1 MARLGA
7 HIRSSK
13 ERRIMKSM
21 MTGGKNWWRSGTC
34 LKSCPWYGNCEGYGP
49 GNKICSREW
58 AAADAGDPNVLK
70 VARHLFA
77 NFDQYNMGDLP
88 DLTGRSSEIRRLRRT
103 LTQLARAERAGPRGA
118 QPDTA
123 SSWLVYWK
131 PQQIVKALQHGF
143 LDAAASAQFK
153 RVEPGDRV
161 WVSGKVE
168 TGRLATIGYIDVAER
183 ITRSAARRRWGSEVY
198 DAPWVIVV
206 KQDAAVPARVVE
218 LGSVTRR
225 IRFISRTNDRLTV
238 ARGRVNPQQLQT
250 IRRLQSASAAAL
262 AELWGGS
269 QQGQKED
276 RELAR
281 ALARRASLDVRRTV
295 LMRKEQALVRSRILG
310 GAVVAA
316 CGICGKDY
324 PIELLVAAHIK
335 PRAKCSS
342 SERRDIPGNVVLM
355 CRFGC
360 DELFERR
367 IIWIE
372 EEDIRRSKLRFTD
385 TVESYLDKIVGGP
398 CPSWQQN
405 RAKYFRWHASQA
417 RGKGV

>member
-1 MARLGA
+1 MARLDA
-7 HIRSSK
+7 HISSPK

-21 MTGGKNWWRSGTC
+21 MTGGNNWWRSGTC
-34 LKSCPWYGNCEGYGP
+34 LKSCPWYGNCKGYGP
-49 GNKICSREW
+49 GNKICTHEW
-58 AAADAGDPNVLK
+58 AAADASDPNVLK

-77 NFDQYNMGDLP
+77 NFDHYNMRDLP
-88 DLTGRSSEIRRLRRT
+88 DLTGQSSEIRRIRRT
-103 LTQLARAERAGPRGA
+103 F
-118 QPDTA
+118 

-131 PQQIVKALQHGF
+131 QPQIVKALQRGF
-143 LDAAASAQFK
+143 LDAAASAQFD

-161 WVSGKVE
+161 WVSGQAE
-168 TGRLATIGYIDVAER
+168 TGRIATIGYIDVAER
-183 ITRSAARRRWGSEVY
+183 ITRSAARRRLGFKVY
-198 DAPWVIVV
+198 DAPWVIVAE
-206 KQDAAVPARVVE
+206 QDHVVTPRMVE
-218 LGSVTRR
+218 LRSVIGK
-225 IRFISRTNDRLTV
+225 IRFDNRTRDRLSV

-250 IRRLQSASAAAL
+250 IRRLRPASAAAL
-262 AELWGGS
+262 AKLWGES
-269 QQGQKED
+269 QPGRKED

-281 ALARRASLDVRRTV
+281 ALAKRASLDVRRTV

-360 DELFERR
+360 DELFERGF
-367 IIWIE
+367 IWIE

-385 TVESYLDKIVGGP
+385 TVESYLDKIVDGP

-417 RGKGV
+417 RRKGA